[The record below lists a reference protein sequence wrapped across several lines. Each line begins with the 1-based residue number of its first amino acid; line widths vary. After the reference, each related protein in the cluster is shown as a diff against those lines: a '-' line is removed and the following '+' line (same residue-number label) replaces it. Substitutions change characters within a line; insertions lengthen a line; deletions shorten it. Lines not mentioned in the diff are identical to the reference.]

1 MFHLPICLHVAYRK
15 IATNVAFKM
24 CVYAETQYLKKKKK
38 EKRYGLQKRNK
49 TFKEVGMEKK
59 IKKK

>member
-1 MFHLPICLHVAYRK
+1 
-15 IATNVAFKM
+15 M